1 MADYN
6 FDFNGDSLMP
16 EQDNL
21 FDDLLDDLAFQT
33 EIANYDTTFLGN
45 AEPTHEIKILSYTFL
60 SFCRPDFDFG
70 GGILDLP
77 DSGGAVFGK
86 CFRICETC

>member
-16 EQDNL
+16 ESDNL

-33 EIANYDTTFLGN
+33 EISNYDTTFLG
-45 AEPTHEIKILSYTFL
+45 KFK
-60 SFCRPDFDFG
+60 RDF
-70 GGILDLP
+70 
-77 DSGGAVFGK
+77 
-86 CFRICETC
+86 